1 MFSRVQI
8 FYLRPLTIDNLEKTW
23 ESVDSISSY
32 VSMRILNENVFY
44 IQVYIFNTKYIID
57 IERSK
62 KYLRPWK
69 LGYNRDLGD
78 KQSAFAVLKK

>member
-23 ESVDSISSY
+23 ASVDSISSN
-32 VSMRILNENVFY
+32 VSMRILNENILY
-44 IQVYIFNTKYIID
+44 IQVYIFNTEYVID

-69 LGYNRDLGD
+69 LEYNRDLGD

>member
-23 ESVDSISSY
+23 ASVDSVSSN
-32 VSMRILNENVFY
+32 VSMRILNENILY
-44 IQVYIFNTKYIID
+44 IQVYIFNTEYIID

-62 KYLRPWK
+62 KITK
-69 LGYNRDLGD
+69 
-78 KQSAFAVLKK
+78 ALKTRI

>member
-44 IQVYIFNTKYIID
+44 IQGPVV
-57 IERSK
+57 R
-62 KYLRPWK
+62 RPI
-69 LGYNRDLGD
+69 
-78 KQSAFAVLKK
+78 SA

>member
-23 ESVDSISSY
+23 ASVDSISSY
-32 VSMRILNENVFY
+32 VSMRILNENILY
-44 IQVYIFNTKYIID
+44 IQVYIFNTEYIID

-62 KYLRPWK
+62 KISK
-69 LGYNRDLGD
+69 
-78 KQSAFAVLKK
+78 ALKTRIQP

>member
-23 ESVDSISSY
+23 ASVDSISSY
-32 VSMRILNENVFY
+32 DSMCILNENVLY
-44 IQVYIFNTKYIID
+44 IQVYIFNTEYIID

-62 KYLRPWK
+62 KISK
-69 LGYNRDLGD
+69 
-78 KQSAFAVLKK
+78 ALKTRI

>member
-23 ESVDSISSY
+23 ASVDSISSN
-32 VSMRILNENVFY
+32 VSMRILNENILY
-44 IQVYIFNTKYIID
+44 IQVYIFNTEYIID

-62 KYLRPWK
+62 KITK
-69 LGYNRDLGD
+69 
-78 KQSAFAVLKK
+78 ALKTRI

>member
-23 ESVDSISSY
+23 ASVDSISSN
-32 VSMRILNENVFY
+32 VSMRILNENILY
-44 IQVYIFNTKYIID
+44 IQVYIFNTEYVID

-62 KYLRPWK
+62 KISK
-69 LGYNRDLGD
+69 
-78 KQSAFAVLKK
+78 ALKTRI

>member
-23 ESVDSISSY
+23 ASVDSISSN
-32 VSMRILNENVFY
+32 VSIRILNENILY
-44 IQVYIFNTKYIID
+44 IQVYIFNTEYVID

-62 KYLRPWK
+62 KISK
-69 LGYNRDLGD
+69 
-78 KQSAFAVLKK
+78 ALKTRI

>member
-23 ESVDSISSY
+23 ASVDSISSY
-32 VSMRILNENVFY
+32 VSMRILNENILY
-44 IQVYIFNTKYIID
+44 IQVYIFNTEYIID

-62 KYLRPWK
+62 KISK
-69 LGYNRDLGD
+69 T
-78 KQSAFAVLKK
+78 LKTRIKP

>member
-23 ESVDSISSY
+23 ASVDSVSSN
-32 VSMRILNENVFY
+32 VSMRILNENILY
-44 IQVYIFNTKYIID
+44 IQVYIFNTEYVID

-62 KYLRPWK
+62 KISK
-69 LGYNRDLGD
+69 
-78 KQSAFAVLKK
+78 ALKTRI

>member
-23 ESVDSISSY
+23 ASVDSISSN
-32 VSMRILNENVFY
+32 VSIRILNENILY
-44 IQVYIFNTKYIID
+44 IQVYIFNTEYIID

-62 KYLRPWK
+62 KITK
-69 LGYNRDLGD
+69 
-78 KQSAFAVLKK
+78 ALKTRI